1 MTALVWVLVILGAL
15 VADLLLAIAIA
26 KAMSLRDAHVE
37 RVGVGIDVS
46 ADGRHAYV
54 ATATPTPTGPHLEVV
69 RIDIDRY
76 PAGPQ
81 IEGTPLAQQEFAG
94 HVGNDLGRGDR
105 VRAAAAAERRRAET
119 LAEMEAEHESL
130 SARPKFAT
138 GGVVPKSSAVV
149 IGEDTP
155 LPFVVQPWQRVLL
168 RWTLE
173 PGRVVAAEALI
184 DRVIPDP
191 TIPKGER

>member
-81 IEGTPLAQQEFAG
+81 IEGTPLAQQEFAA
-94 HVGNDLGRGDR
+94 HVGNDLGRGER
-105 VRAAAAAERRRAET
+105 VRAAAAEERRRV
-119 LAEMEAEHESL
+119 LAEMRDEHDSL
-130 SARPKFAT
+130 SARP
-138 GGVVPKSSAVV
+138 S
-149 IGEDTP
+149 
-155 LPFVVQPWQRVLL
+155 
-168 RWTLE
+168 
-173 PGRVVAAEALI
+173 RVVAAEALI

-191 TIPKGER
+191 TIPKGDR